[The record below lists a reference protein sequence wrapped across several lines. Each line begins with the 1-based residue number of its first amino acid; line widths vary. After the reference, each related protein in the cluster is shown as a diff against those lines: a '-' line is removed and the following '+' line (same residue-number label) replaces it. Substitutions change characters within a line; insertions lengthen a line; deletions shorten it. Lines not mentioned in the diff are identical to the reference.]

1 MGQKQEKNMSR
12 EMLIN
17 VSEGEEC
24 RVAVVENGS
33 LEELY
38 TERSSLVSHVGN
50 IYKGKIVNIESGIQA
65 AFIDFGAEKNGFLH
79 ISDLHPRYFGK
90 KTSEENI
97 GRRKALAQRPPIQ
110 KCLKKGQSVV
120 VQVTKEGISTK
131 GPTLTTYISLPGKY
145 LVLMPWMTK
154 VGVSQKIEDE
164 EERKKLREAIKG
176 ISLPPNT
183 GLIVRTAA
191 QLANKRELQNDIA
204 YLKRLWNVI
213 SKRIDSEKTP
223 SEIYQ
228 ESDLAIRT
236 VRDIFDTSISKILCD
251 NEQVTK
257 KIRDFLSIVQPRLK
271 RRVSYYDGKGP
282 LFHKYNIEKEIQ
294 KIQAMRVDLKNGG
307 SLVIEQTEAL
317 VAIDVN
323 SGRYRKQTNA
333 EQTAFKINQEAA
345 TEIVRQLK
353 LRDLGGLIICDFIDM
368 RDNRNKREIE
378 KEFRNALKSD
388 RARSRALRMSAFG
401 LIELT
406 RQRMRPSLQS
416 STYLKCF
423 HCNGVGVVKS
433 FESQS
438 IDILR
443 TIRLAALKK
452 EIRRIELTA
461 PSDVANFLLNQRR
474 SALVQIEA
482 DYEKEIRIH
491 ADILGSSTQPK
502 VICYDERGSVVRF

>member
-1 MGQKQEKNMSR
+1 MSR

-24 RVAVVENGS
+24 RVAVVEDGS

-38 TERSSLVSHVGN
+38 TERPSLISYVGN
-50 IYKGKIVNIESGIQA
+50 IYKGKIVNIEPGIQA
-65 AFIDFGAEKNGFLH
+65 AFVDFGAEKNGFLH
-79 ISDLHPRYFGK
+79 ISDLHPRYFK
-90 KTSEENI
+90 KKNSEENI
-97 GRRKALAQRPPIQ
+97 GRRIGLTQRPPIQ
-110 KCLKKGQSVV
+110 KSLTKGQNIV
-120 VQVTKEGISTK
+120 VQVTKEGINTK

-145 LVLMPWMTK
+145 LVLMPWMTNI
-154 VGVSQKIEDE
+154 GVSQKIEDE
-164 EERKKLREAIKG
+164 DERKKLKESIEG
-176 ISLPPNT
+176 ISLPKNC
-183 GLIVRTAA
+183 GLIIRTAA
-191 QLANKRELQNDIA
+191 QLANKRELHNDIA

-213 SKRIDSEKTP
+213 SKRIDSGKIP
-223 SEIYQ
+223 AEIYQ

-236 VRDIFDTSISKILCD
+236 VRDIFDSSISKILCD
-251 NEQVTK
+251 SEPVTK
-257 KIRDFLSIVQPRLK
+257 KIKDFLSIVQPRLK
-271 RRVSYYDGKGP
+271 RRAVYYEGKSP
-282 LFHKYNIEKEIQ
+282 LFNKYRIEKEIE
-294 KIQAMRVDLKNGG
+294 KIQGKRVELKSGG

-345 TEIVRQLK
+345 REIVRQLK

-368 RDNRNKREIE
+368 RDNRNRREIE
-378 KEFRNALKSD
+378 KEFRNAIKSD

-416 STYLKCF
+416 STYLKCP
-423 HCNGVGVVKS
+423 HCNGAGVLKS

-438 IDILR
+438 IELLR

-452 EIRRIELTA
+452 EIRRIEVMTG
-461 PSDVANFLLNQRR
+461 PDVAHYLLNQRR
-474 SALVQIEA
+474 SALVQIETTY
-482 DYEKEIRIH
+482 DKEIRVS
-491 ADILGSSTQPK
+491 ADLLEPTAQPRI
-502 VICYDERGSVVRF
+502 VCYDERGSVVRF

>member
-1 MGQKQEKNMSR
+1 MSR

-24 RVAVVENGS
+24 RVAIVEKGS

-38 TERSSLVSHVGN
+38 TERSSLISYVGN
-50 IYKGKIVNIESGIQA
+50 IYKGKVVNIEPGIQA

-79 ISDLHPRYFGK
+79 ISDLHPRYFK
-90 KTSEENI
+90 PKNKEENI
-97 GRRKALAQRPPIQ
+97 GRRVALAQRPPIQ
-110 KCLKKGQSVV
+110 KCLKKGQNIV
-120 VQVTKEGISTK
+120 VQVTKEGINTK

-145 LVLMPWMTK
+145 LVLMPWMTN
-154 VGVSQKIEDE
+154 VGVSQKIEDDD
-164 EERKKLREAIKG
+164 ERRKLRETVEG
-176 ISLPPNT
+176 ITLPKNT

-191 QLANKRELQNDIA
+191 QLANKRELQNDIS
-204 YLKRLWNVI
+204 YLKRLWGVI
-213 SKRIDSEKTP
+213 SKRVDAEKSP
-223 SEIYQ
+223 AEIYQ

-236 VRDIFDTSISKILCD
+236 VRDIFDSSISKILCD
-251 NEQVTK
+251 NEAVTK

-271 RRVSYYDGKGP
+271 RRANYYDGKSP
-282 LFHKYNIEKEIQ
+282 LFNKYNIEKEIE
-294 KIQAMRVDLKNGG
+294 KIQSKRVELRSGG
-307 SLVIEQTEAL
+307 SLVIEPTEAL

-333 EQTAFKINQEAA
+333 EQTALKINQEAA
-345 TEIVRQLK
+345 REIVRQLK

-388 RARSRALRMSAFG
+388 RARSRALKMSAFG

-416 STYLKCF
+416 STYLKCP
-423 HCNGVGVVKS
+423 HCSGAGVVKS

-438 IDILR
+438 IEMLR
-443 TIRLAALKK
+443 MIRLAALKK
-452 EIRRIELTA
+452 EIHRIELRT
-461 PSDVANFLLNQRR
+461 SSEVAGFLLNQRR
-474 SALVQIEA
+474 SALAQIELE
-482 DYEKEIRIH
+482 YEKEIHIH
-491 ADILGSSTQPK
+491 TDVLGPTSPPK
-502 VICYDERGSVVRF
+502 IVCYDERGSVVRF

>member
-1 MGQKQEKNMSR
+1 MTR

-24 RVAVVENGS
+24 RVAVVEKGS

-38 TERSSLVSHVGN
+38 IERFSLASHVGS
-50 IYKGKIVNIESGIQA
+50 IYKGKIINVEAGIQA

-79 ISDLHPRYFGK
+79 ISDVHPRYFGK
-90 KTSEENI
+90 KNDEETI

-110 KCLKKGQSVV
+110 KCLKKGQEIV
-120 VQVTKEGISTK
+120 VQVTKEGLNTK

-154 VGVSQKIEDE
+154 VGISQKIEDE
-164 EERKKLREAIKG
+164 DERKKLREAIDG
-176 ISLPPNT
+176 ISLPANV

-191 QLANKRELQNDIA
+191 QLANKRELQNDIN
-204 YLKRLWNVI
+204 YLKRLWKVI
-213 SKRIDSEKTP
+213 SKRIDSVKTP
-223 SEIYQ
+223 AEIYQ

-236 VRDIFDTSISKILCD
+236 VRDIFDSSISKILCD
-251 NEQVTK
+251 NEQITK

-271 RRVSYYDGKGP
+271 RRATYYDGKSP
-282 LFHKYNIEKEIQ
+282 LFPS
-294 KIQAMRVDLKNGG
+294 RVELKSGG

-333 EQTAFKINQEAA
+333 EQTAFKINLEAA
-345 TEIVRQLK
+345 KEIVRQLK
-353 LRDLGGLIICDFIDM
+353 LRDMGGLIICDFIDM

-378 KEFRNALKSD
+378 KEFRDALKSD

-416 STYLKCF
+416 STYLKCP

-438 IDILR
+438 IEILR
-443 TIRLAALKK
+443 SVRVAASKK
-452 EIRRIELTA
+452 EIHRIELTA
-461 PSDVANFLLNQRR
+461 ASDVASYLLNQRR
-474 SALVQIEA
+474 SVLMQIETDLEKKIRVYA
-482 DYEKEIRIH
+482 DVTGH
-491 ADILGSSTQPK
+491 SAQPK
-502 VICYDERGSVVRF
+502 IVCYDERGSIVRF